1 MKWYRVTVTQRQFD
15 IIAIVSIII
24 LLVVVAEGCVQ

>member
-15 IIAIVSIII
+15 IIAIVSIMI
-24 LLVVVAEGCVQ
+24 LLAVVVKGCVQ